1 MYFLFLLCAEFFS
14 KIRHLPFKEVKKKTL
29 LQNYYQH
36 EHPTLFMENLLLTI
50 KEHLFTNWFYSQKR
64 IVHACGFFREIN
76 LRNIFPFFL
85 IQSVHCWMTGYLS
98 MHMNVRYY
106 YCFHGT
112 THELVSARWI
122 WVVLRKPL
130 IRIRV
135 KAAVINTLLHQL
147 KTGHLRPQLSSLKCY
162 LMFYFSVHN

>member
-14 KIRHLPFKEVKKKTL
+14 KIRHLPFKEVKKNTL

-76 LRNIFPFFL
+76 LRNIFPFFFYSKCSL
-85 IQSVHCWMTGYLS
+85 LNDWLLEHA
-98 MHMNVRYY
+98 
-106 YCFHGT
+106 
-112 THELVSARWI
+112 HECK
-122 WVVLRKPL
+122 VL
-130 IRIRV
+130 
-135 KAAVINTLLHQL
+135 LLFPWNYSWA
-147 KTGHLRPQLSSLKCY
+147 GFCEVDLSSAKKASY
-162 LMFYFSVHN
+162 QD